1 MAITRET
8 VEHVARLARLSLGE
22 EEAEQFTGQLGNILA
37 YVEKIRDLD
46 TENVEPLTY
55 PVPMKAMM
63 RDDIVE
69 PSLLQEEALAGAPEI
84 QDGMFKVPR
93 IIEEE

>member
-1 MAITRET
+1 M
-8 VEHVARLARLSLGE
+8 
-22 EEAEQFTGQLGNILA
+22 
-37 YVEKIRDLD
+37 D